1 MAILVLYATVEGHSR
16 KVATRIAE
24 HLEDRNYITLIGD
37 VREPGFTVPG
47 TFDAVF
53 ICAPVHV
60 GRYPEPIARFIE
72 DWKDALDLV
81 PTGFVSISLSIDSHD
96 PKERAE
102 AQTFPE
108 KLSMRTGFFASHV
121 HHAAGALKYLEYD
134 YFKRCL
140 MRQIAEKEGGPVDM
154 SRDYEFTDWD
164 ALEGFVDDVIA
175 EITD

>member
-24 HLEDRNYITLIGD
+24 HLDDRNYRTVIGD
-37 VREPGFTVPG
+37 VREPGFTVPA
-47 TFDAVF
+47 TFDAAF
-53 ICAPVHV
+53 ICAPIHA

-72 DWKDALDLV
+72 DWKDALALV
-81 PTGFVSISLSIDSHD
+81 PTGFVSISLSIYSHN
-96 PKERAE
+96 PEESAE

-108 KLSMRTGFFASHV
+108 KLSMRTGFYASHV
-121 HHAAGALKYLEYD
+121 HHAAGALKYLENE

-140 MRQIAEKEGGPVDM
+140 MRQIAENEGVPVDM

-164 ALEGFVDDVIA
+164 ALEGFVDDVLA
-175 EITD
+175 ETGM